1 MVAVN
6 YHSSADEARELVARL
21 TEVGEERAVALQAD
35 ITRVVDIRRLF
46 EQTVERFG
54 RVDILVNNAGTG
66 RGGPVAELTEEDFD
80 AAFAVNTKGAF
91 FCSREAARRM
101 NDSGRIVNVSSTV
114 ATSPAMGMAAYAASK
129 AALAPLTEVLAAEL
143 GSRGITANTVLPGP
157 TIPGMFENAP
167 PEERDRGARSSPL
180 GRLGSPE
187 DIAEVVAFL
196 ASERARWVTGQHLA
210 ADGGANFG
218 G

>member
-1 MVAVN
+1 
-6 YHSSADEARELVARL
+6 
-21 TEVGEERAVALQAD
+21 
-35 ITRVVDIRRLF
+35 
-46 EQTVERFG
+46 
-54 RVDILVNNAGTG
+54 
-66 RGGPVAELTEEDFD
+66 
-80 AAFAVNTKGAF
+80 
-91 FCSREAARRM
+91 M
-101 NDSGRIVNVSSTV
+101 NDRGRIVNVSSTV

-167 PEERDRGARSSPL
+167 LEERDRGARSSPL